1 MRAPCHLRPFPS
13 SSLRDCVHTGRI
25 THPRPSSGWEAVS
38 MRSGPRVVHPRVDQ
52 RGALHLHAPAV
63 NLPSRA
69 GGGGMNGTYSARGFS
84 CAALPWL
91 GVEGQRRRV
100 LRLLGLHRHRTGGS
114 EGAHVRV
121 ELCVVFGGGCACVT
135 WTQECACVCEGG
147 ALQAGVVCEG
157 GSRGHRRASPRGGG
171 CVCVLRVQGGVEK
184 GMSQVT
190 GRGLSGCIG
199 GLYICQVGPGVQEAH
214 TACVLEDRG
223 KMHWP
228 PPQPCLLH
236 SAHTD

>member
-1 MRAPCHLRPFPS
+1 
-13 SSLRDCVHTGRI
+13 
-25 THPRPSSGWEAVS
+25 

-157 GSRGHRRASPRGGG
+157 GSRGHRRASLRGGG

-214 TACVLEDRG
+214 TACVLEDRSVSRRQEWLSQDRG
-223 KMHWP
+223 NGGDSTGRPDLHGGCSWGLS
-228 PPQPCLLH
+228 PQPLPWRAHQLLVLLCQVLH
-236 SAHTD
+236 L